1 MIISCYHPF
10 LASVDVDDSGK
21 KHLHFLPGKY
31 SPSLLKYQVD
41 TDLTIT
47 KRLEDGS
54 LGKIIVPYQNLMKI
68 PCGKC
73 IGCKFDYTKQWSDRM
88 ILELDD
94 NDGKAIFVTLTY
106 DNLHVPYA
114 VDDDD
119 GLPVS
124 LSLKKR
130 DFQLFMKRLRKCFS
144 DKSIRFFAC
153 GEYGG
158 RTLRPHYHAILF
170 GLSLSDFSDLSVHGM
185 NELNQLYYV
194 SPSFTHIWSNGFT
207 LLSDVSYKTCAYVA
221 RYNVKK
227 AYGDNIK
234 PHELAEDSFV
244 LMSRRPGIASRYYDD
259 HPDFFDTMSSYFFDS
274 NGSVRVSCPSYFL
287 DKLSVDNP
295 EKYAIILRERRQL
308 SKDRELLR
316 LARSDLSY
324 PEQLEI
330 EENDVLRRTKPILF
344 ERSELS
350 HDETSD

>member
-1 MIISCYHPF
+1 MSCYHPL
-10 LASVDVDDSGK
+10 LASVDVDLDGK
-21 KHLHFLPGKY
+21 KHLHFLPSNY
-31 SPSLLKYQVD
+31 SPELLKYQFD
-41 TDLTIT
+41 RAIEIP

-54 LGKIIVPYQNLMKI
+54 FGKLVVPYQNLMKI

-88 ILELDD
+88 IMELAD
-94 NDGKAIFVTLTY
+94 NDGKGIFLTLTY
-106 DNLHVPYA
+106 NNAHVPFS
-114 VDDDD
+114 VDED

-124 LSLKKR
+124 FSLKKR
-130 DFQLFMKRLRKCFS
+130 DFQLFMKRLRKRFA

-158 RTLRPHYHAILF
+158 RTLRPHYHAIIF
-170 GLSLSDFSDLSVHGM
+170 GLSLSDFPDLSVHGM
-185 NELNQLYYV
+185 NELNQLYFI
-194 SPSFTHIWSNGFT
+194 SPLLTEIWSNGFT

-227 AYGDNIK
+227 AYGDNVK
-234 PHELAEDSFV
+234 PHELADDTFV
-244 LMSRRPGIASRYYDD
+244 LMSRRPGIASRFYDA
-259 HPDFFDTMSSYFFDS
+259 HPDFFDTMNSYFADS

-287 DKLSVDNP
+287 HKLSLDNP
-295 EKYAIILRERRQL
+295 DKYDMLIRERRQL

-330 EENDVLRRTKPILF
+330 EENDVLRRTKSILF

-350 HDETSD
+350 HDETAD

>member
-1 MIISCYHPF
+1 MSCCHPL
-10 LASVDVDDSGK
+10 LASVDVDDAGK
-21 KHLHFLPGKY
+21 KHLHFLPSKY
-31 SPSLLKYQVD
+31 SPDLLKYHVD
-41 TDLTIT
+41 SDLEIS

-54 LGKIIVPYQNLMKI
+54 FGRIKVPYQNLMKI

-88 ILELDD
+88 IMELAD
-94 NDGKAIFVTLTY
+94 NDGKGVFVTLTY
-106 DNLHVPYA
+106 NNDHLPFA
-114 VDDDD
+114 VDED

-124 LSLKKR
+124 FSLQKR
-130 DFQLFMKRLRKCFS
+130 DFQLFMKRLRKRFS
-144 DKSIRFFAC
+144 ERSIRFFAC

-158 RTLRPHYHAILF
+158 RTLRPHYHAIIY
-170 GLSLSDFSDLSVHGM
+170 GLSLSDFPDLYVHGM
-185 NELNQLYYV
+185 NELNQLYFV
-194 SPSFTHIWSNGFT
+194 SPLFSEIWSNGFT

-259 HPDFFDTMSSYFFDS
+259 HPDFFDTMSAYFSDS

-287 DKLSVDNP
+287 SKLSIDNP
-295 EKYAIILRERRQL
+295 DKYVNIVRERRQL

-330 EENDVLRRTKPILF
+330 EENDVLRRTKSILY
-344 ERSELS
+344 ERRELS
-350 HDETSD
+350 HDETSN

>member
-1 MIISCYHPF
+1 MSCYHPL
-10 LASVDVDDSGK
+10 LASVDVDDAGK
-21 KHLHFLPGKY
+21 KHLHFLPSKY
-31 SPSLLKYQVD
+31 TPSLLKYQVD
-41 TDLTIT
+41 SDLTIT

-54 LGKIIVPYQNLMKI
+54 LGTITVPYQNLMKV

-88 ILELDD
+88 IMELAD
-94 NDGKAIFVTLTY
+94 NDGKGIFVTLTY
-106 DNLHVPYA
+106 NNDHVPFA
-114 VDDDD
+114 VDEN

-124 LSLKKR
+124 FSLQKR
-130 DFQLFMKRLRKCFS
+130 DFQLFMKRLRKRFP

-158 RTLRPHYHAILF
+158 HTLRPHYHAIIY
-170 GLSLSDFSDLSVHGM
+170 GLTLSDFPDLYVHGM
-185 NELNQLYYV
+185 NELNQLYFV
-194 SPSFTHIWSNGFT
+194 SSLFTNIWSNGFT

-234 PHELAEDSFV
+234 PNDLAEDSFV
-244 LMSRRPGIASRYYDD
+244 LMSRRPGIASRFYDSN
-259 HPDFFDTMSSYFFDS
+259 PDFFDTMSAYFADS

-287 DKLSVDNP
+287 HKLSIDNP
-295 EKYAIILRERRQL
+295 EKYVNILRERRQL

-344 ERSELS
+344 QRSDLS
-350 HDETSD
+350 HDETAN